1 MKSRQSG
8 SVLAI
13 SLVLLT
19 AITLIALM
27 GLQRSGLQ
35 TKIVANIQHKERTY
49 HAAYSELECIYESFR
64 IDSQSFSDAKDKA
77 GEDLNLGI
85 ICANP
90 LAPLAPS
97 NHLTI
102 TNNLRLVDNGN
113 ALGNPNTSMII
124 DEKSRGSR
132 GAGMHNFQLETVASL
147 PNDIASNQLYGIP
160 FILD

>member
-1 MKSRQSG
+1 MQSRQSG

-64 IDSQSFSDAKDKA
+64 IDSQSFSDAKDLA
-77 GEDLNLGI
+77 GADLNLGEA
-85 ICANP
+85 CTNP
-90 LAPLAPS
+90 LAPLA
-97 NHLTI
+97 I
-102 TNNLRLVDNGN
+102 INNLRLVDNGN

>member
-1 MKSRQSG
+1 MQSRQSG

-64 IDSQSFSDAKDKA
+64 IDSQSFSDAKDKG
-77 GEDLNLGI
+77 GEDFNLGLA
-85 ICANP
+85 CSNP
-90 LAPLAPS
+90 LAPLA
-97 NHLTI
+97 I

-132 GAGMHNFQLETVASL
+132 GAGVHNFQLETVAAL

>member
-35 TKIVANIQHKERTY
+35 SRIVANIQHKERIFN
-49 HAAYSELECIYESFR
+49 ASYSELECVFESFQ
-64 IDSQSFSDAKDKA
+64 DDTQDLSDARDKA
-77 GEDLNLGI
+77 GANLEI
-85 ICANP
+85 VCSDPIFP
-90 LAPLAPS
+90 
-97 NHLTI
+97 I
-102 TNNLRLVDNGN
+102 QVINNLRLVDNGN

-132 GAGMHNFQLETVASL
+132 GAGKLKFHLEVVASL
-147 PNDIASNQLYGIP
+147 PNGMTSNQQSGLS
-160 FILD
+160 FTLD

>member
-1 MKSRQSG
+1 MQSRQSG

-49 HAAYSELECIYESFR
+49 HVAYSELECIYESFR
-64 IDSQSFSDAKDKA
+64 IDSQSFSDAKDLA
-77 GEDLNLGI
+77 GADLNLGEA
-85 ICANP
+85 CTNP
-90 LAPLAPS
+90 LAPLA
-97 NHLTI
+97 I
-102 TNNLRLVDNGN
+102 INNLRLVDNGN